1 MKKMICVKLEPE
13 LLEELDRVV
22 ANKPYWIK
30 RNTAIEHAIKGYVN
44 QSRGLSF
51 E

>member
-1 MKKMICVKLEPE
+1 MKKMICVKIEPE
-13 LLEELDRVV
+13 LLDQLDRVV

-44 QSRGLSF
+44 LSRGLPF